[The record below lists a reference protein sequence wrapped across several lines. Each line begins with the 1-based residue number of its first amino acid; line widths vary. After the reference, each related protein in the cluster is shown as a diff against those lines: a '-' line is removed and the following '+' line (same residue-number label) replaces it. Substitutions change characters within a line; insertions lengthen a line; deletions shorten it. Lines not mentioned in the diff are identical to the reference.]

1 MSKTGVNKYG
11 VRWIKRGEDTYCF
24 YLLTS
29 GLEITRTFAKISS
42 KALENITGVE
52 LLKLR
57 GKKVREQR

>member
-29 GLEITRTFAKISS
+29 DLEITRFAKISS